1 MCVWE
6 PDVPTSIVNKR
17 TNVASDEMFLV
28 LSTSRAGSIFFCGGG
43 QGGLGLELVSEGLGF
58 RIALRVEVR
67 HRG

>member
-28 LSTSRAGSIFFCGGG
+28 LSTSRAGSIFFLWGGA
-43 QGGLGLELVSEGLGF
+43 GGVGVGISV
-58 RIALRVEVR
+58 RRLRV
-67 HRG
+67 